1 MTGVTT
7 AVVQPKPRAM
17 GRFKAPRLLRALLP
31 GLSLALVLTA
41 IAALNPRAISYFGFT
56 LMLNLAVP
64 IALATI
70 AQMFVITGNDL
81 DLSIGAFVGFVGCI
95 TATYLR
101 DAPLLGIVVLLG
113 CVAIYAAVGALIH
126 VRNLPSIVVT
136 LGMSFVW
143 QGLAILLLPKPGGRA
158 PDWLLAA
165 MGLKPPLVPFPVMAA
180 LIIAAIAHF
189 GLMRTSYGAILRG
202 SGGNAIAISRAG
214 WSLLKAKM
222 ALFAL
227 TGLFGVLSGLALI
240 GITTSADANIGNGY
254 TLLSIAGVI
263 LGGGEFVGGRISP
276 IGAVIGAL
284 TLALAASPL
293 LTFMHIPPDWQVAA
307 NGATLIVVLAA
318 RVLINPSG
326 GER

>member
-1 MTGVTT
+1 MTATST
-7 AVVQPKPRAM
+7 AAAQPGSRAM
-17 GRFKAPRLLRALLP
+17 AKFNRPRLLRALLP
-31 GLSLALVLTA
+31 ALSLVLVLTA

-56 LMLNLAVP
+56 LMLNLAIP

-70 AQMFVITGNDL
+70 AQMFVIAGNDL
-81 DLSIGAFVGFVGCI
+81 DLSIGAFVGFVGCV
-95 TATYLR
+95 TATWLR
-101 DAPLLGIVVLLG
+101 DTPLLGILALLG
-113 CVAIYAAVGALIH
+113 CIGVYAAVGALIH
-126 VRNLPSIVVT
+126 LRNLPSIVVT

-158 PDWLLAA
+158 PDWLLAT
-165 MGLKPPLVPFPVMAA
+165 MGVKPPLVPFPILAA
-180 LIIAAIAHF
+180 VVIAVVAYF
-189 GLMRTSYGAILRG
+189 GLMRTSYGTILRG
-202 SGGNAIAISRAG
+202 SGGNAVAISRAG

-263 LGGGEFVGGRISP
+263 LGGGEFIGGRVSP
-276 IGAVIGAL
+276 VGAVIGAL

-307 NGATLIVVLAA
+307 NGAILIVVLAA
-318 RVLINPSG
+318 RVLISPREA
-326 GER
+326 ER

>member
-1 MTGVTT
+1 MTAASDAATEPTLRTT
-7 AVVQPKPRAM
+7 GKL
-17 GRFKAPRLLRALLP
+17 KAPRLLRALLP
-31 GLSLALVLTA
+31 TLSLVLVLTA
-41 IAALNPRAISYFGFT
+41 IAYLNPRAISYFGFT

-64 IALATI
+64 IALATM
-70 AQMFVITGNDL
+70 AQMFVIAGNDL
-81 DLSIGAFVGFVGCI
+81 DLSIGAFVGFVGCV
-95 TATYLR
+95 TATWLR
-101 DAPLLGIVVLLG
+101 DTPLIGILVLLG
-113 CVAIYAAVGALIH
+113 CIAVYAAIGALIQL
-126 VRNLPSIVVT
+126 RNLPSIVVT

-143 QGLAILLLPKPGGRA
+143 QGLAILLLPKPGGKA
-158 PDWLLAA
+158 PDWLLTT
-165 MGLKPPLVPFPVMAA
+165 MGVKPPLVPFPILAA
-180 LIIAAIAHF
+180 LVIAAVGYF

-202 SGGNAIAISRAG
+202 SGGNATAIGRAG

-222 ALFAL
+222 TLFAL

-263 LGGGEFVGGRISP
+263 LGGGEFIGGRVSP

-307 NGATLIVVLAA
+307 NGAILVVVLAA
-318 RVLINPSG
+318 RVLISPREA
-326 GER
+326 ER